1 MKTAIVHEWLTQVTG
16 SEKVVE
22 NIYKIYPSPIFVLL
36 HNSELT
42 KGTFFEGLEIHTSFI
57 QKLPGSKKNY
67 RKYLPLFPLAIEQFD
82 LREYDVILSSS
93 HAVAKGVLTTSE
105 QLHIT
110 YCHTPI
116 RYVWD
121 LYFEYLETS
130 GLKKGIKGFL
140 AKWTL
145 HNLRKYDYVSAQR
158 PDYIIANSKYVQKRI
173 KKIYRRESTVIY
185 PPVDVENF
193 QLSNSKEDYY
203 LVVSRLVPYKR
214 VDLVVRTF
222 ENLKDRKLIVI
233 GDGPDLK
240 KVKSISPPNVEIIGH
255 QPLERLKEYYS
266 HAKALIYPQI
276 EDFGITAVEAMASG
290 TPVIAFG
297 KGGAL
302 ETVKELETGIFFY
315 VQSPESL
322 IEAIRKF
329 EKIIDKF
336 DPSKIR
342 KHSFN
347 FSSEKFR
354 EKYKAFVKKAIED
367 FFRG

>member
-1 MKTAIVHEWLTQVTG
+1 MKTAIVHEWLTLVTG

-36 HNSELT
+36 HNPRLT

-57 QKLPGSKKNY
+57 QKLPGSMKNY
-67 RKYLPLFPLAIEQFD
+67 RKYLALFPLAIEQFD

-116 RYVWD
+116 RYAWD

-130 GLKKGIKGFL
+130 GLKKGLKGLF

-145 HNLRKYDYVSAQR
+145 HNLRKYDFVSAQR
-158 PDYIIANSKYVQKRI
+158 PDYIIANSNYVQKRI
-173 KKIYRRESTVIY
+173 KKFYRRDSTVIY

-193 QLSNSKEDYY
+193 EISGSKDDYY

-214 VDLVVRTF
+214 VDLVVTAF
-222 ENLKDRKLIVI
+222 KNLKDRRLIVI

-240 KVKSISPPNVEIIGH
+240 KIKSISPPNVEIIGH
-255 QPLERLKEYYS
+255 QPLDKLKGYYS
-266 HAKALIYPQI
+266 RARALIYPQI

-302 ETVKELETGIFFY
+302 ETVKDMETGIFFHE
-315 VQSPESL
+315 QNPESL
-322 IEAIRKF
+322 IEAIRRF
-329 EKIIDKF
+329 ERIIDRF
-336 DPSKIR
+336 DPTSIR
-342 KHSFN
+342 NHAFN

-354 EKYKAFVKKAIED
+354 EKYKAFVEKAIED
-367 FFRG
+367 FFG

>member
-1 MKTAIVHEWLTQVTG
+1 MKTAIVHEWLTLVTG
-16 SEKVVE
+16 SEKVVK

-36 HNSELT
+36 HDPKLT
-42 KGTFFEGLEIHTSFI
+42 RGTFFEGLEIHTSFI
-57 QKLPGSKKNY
+57 QRLPGSSKNY
-67 RKYLPLFPLAIEQFD
+67 RKYLALFPLAIEQFD
-82 LREYDVILSSS
+82 LREFDVILSSS

-116 RYVWD
+116 RYAWD

-130 GLKKGIKGFL
+130 GLKKGIKGLL

-145 HNLRKYDYVSAQR
+145 HNLRKYDYVAAQR

-173 KKIYRRESTVIY
+173 KKFYRRDSTVIY

-193 QLSNSKEDYY
+193 EVSDSKDDYY

-214 VDLVVRTF
+214 VDLVVTAF
-222 ENLKDRKLIVI
+222 KSLKDRRLVVI

-240 KVKSISPPNVEIIGH
+240 KIKSISPSNVEIIGH
-255 QPLERLKEYYS
+255 QPLDRLKEYYS
-266 HAKALIYPQI
+266 RARALIYPQI

-302 ETVKELETGIFFY
+302 ETVKDLETGIFFY
-315 VQSPESL
+315 DQTPGSL
-322 IEAIRKF
+322 IDAIRKF
-329 EKIIDKF
+329 EKIIDRF
-336 DPSKIR
+336 DPTKIR
-342 KHSFN
+342 DHALN

-354 EKYKAFVKKAIED
+354 EKYKSFVEKAMEE
-367 FFRG
+367 FLG